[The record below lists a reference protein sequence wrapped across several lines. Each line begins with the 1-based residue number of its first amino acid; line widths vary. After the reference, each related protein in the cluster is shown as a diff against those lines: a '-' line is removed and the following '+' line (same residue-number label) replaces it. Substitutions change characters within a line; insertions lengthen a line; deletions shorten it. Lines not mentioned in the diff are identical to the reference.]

1 MQLVAVINSKTK
13 ISSAVLFIS
22 LGMLSACNEN
32 IAQGDKLSPA
42 ERAYLRT
49 LAAAKCVADSDSV
62 YKSLE
67 NASNNNMLNMERNQT
82 WKYEYKKDGAV
93 IETSYLYVWKV
104 APPIVYFRLNLTE
117 AGITSNKFFKVDTSA
132 NVDMWRTIQ
141 TKSCDKT
148 FTATGSGSKTVNID
162 IPKTRIDTETQT
174 DGENDYRLLPT
185 YPAYFGNL
193 NRLYTKRT
201 LNNKDV
207 VTKTEKFDYVIST
220 NAATVQPLTY
230 NDATITNRSYCMAR
244 FTAPVAPS
252 TYDTYAFP
260 FDLDCA
266 TTDAD
271 ATKPDANGDALS
283 DFSVAELAG
292 PF

>member
-1 MQLVAVINSKTK
+1 MT
-13 ISSAVLFIS
+13 LFT
-22 LGMLSACNEN
+22 ACQEN
-32 IAQGDKLSPA
+32 IARGDKLTPA

-49 LAAAKCVADSDSV
+49 IAAAKCIAESDSSF
-62 YKSLE
+62 KSLE
-67 NASNNNMLNMERNQT
+67 NTSNNNMLNMVRDQT

-104 APPIVYFRLNLTE
+104 SPPNVYFRFNITE
-117 AGITSNKFFKVDTSA
+117 AGTTSNKFFKVDTSA
-132 NVDMWRTIQ
+132 NIDMWRSIQ
-141 TKSCDKT
+141 RKACDKT
-148 FTATGSGSKTVNID
+148 LTVTGSGSKTVNIEVA
-162 IPKTRIDTETQT
+162 KTRVDTETQVESET
-174 DGENDYRLLPT
+174 DYRILT
-185 YPAYFGNL
+185 NYPAYFGNL
-193 NRLYTKRT
+193 NRLLTKRT

-230 NDATITNRSYCMAR
+230 NDATITNRSYCMVK
-244 FTAPVAPS
+244 FTAPEAPS
-252 TYDTYAFP
+252 TYDTYAIP
-260 FDLDCA
+260 YVLDCA

-271 ATKPDANGDALS
+271 ATKPDANGDGIS